1 MPKLS
6 KEFVDRVGKTAP
18 GVTRAPSGQLT
29 TSKSE
34 RGRALAVELL
44 EDPEYR
50 KSLRERLIAGVA
62 GPIEIHLWRMG
73 YGEPPKDDSGKAAE
87 EERFRA
93 MREQLQRYLK
103 ENAAEA
109 RKLNAVVT
117 RAPRVLEL
125 PRPRLEPEPIDVEP
139 VENDG
144 RPA

>member
-1 MPKLS
+1 MPKKLS
-6 KEFVDRVGKTAP
+6 PKFLENFGKIPGRDKEGR
-18 GVTRAPSGQLT
+18 LH

-50 KSLRERLIAGVA
+50 DSLRKRLIAGVA

-73 YGEPPKDDSGKAAE
+73 YGEPPKDDSSKAAE

-125 PRPRLEPEPIDVEP
+125 PRPRLEPEPEPIDVEA
-139 VENDG
+139 VGGDG